1 MDIGNQ
7 PATISGKHRPG
18 TEQTEQ
24 RATNSLS
31 PIQRQKIGPQSL
43 PDSRRQ
49 SIRPQCHPT
58 VVRDNKKL
66 RKLLNDEVWINV
78 EIKCVE

>member
-24 RATNSLS
+24 RATNPLS
-31 PIQRQKIGPQSL
+31 PIQRQKIGTSEP
-43 PDSRRQ
+43 SR
-49 SIRPQCHPT
+49 
-58 VVRDNKKL
+58 
-66 RKLLNDEVWINV
+66 
-78 EIKCVE
+78 